1 MQTRKRGGTG
11 IPKAGEAASL
21 TEIGKI
27 ALRISGKM
35 DEAVRLL
42 GSLNRK
48 ASLVTD
54 AYMHGEDRV
63 YPWHRLNTAR
73 QRQVLAVR
81 EYMAEH
87 PDRTPWFA
95 ARSAYRRVANGYPTW
110 QALAAYCYHIKIE
123 HYVGGMPR

>member
-27 ALRISGKM
+27 ALRIAGKL

-42 GSLNRK
+42 GSLDRK
-48 ASLVTD
+48 TSLVTA
-54 AYMHGEDRV
+54 AYIHGEDRV

-81 EYMAEH
+81 DYLAER
-87 PDRTPWFA
+87 PDKTPWFA
-95 ARSAYRRVANGYPTW
+95 AKSVYRSVANGYPTW

>member
-21 TEIGKI
+21 AEIGKI

-63 YPWHRLNTAR
+63 YPWHRLKPPAS
-73 QRQVLAVR
+73 VR
-81 EYMAEH
+81 CW
-87 PDRTPWFA
+87 R
-95 ARSAYRRVANGYPTW
+95 
-110 QALAAYCYHIKIE
+110 
-123 HYVGGMPR
+123 

>member
-1 MQTRKRGGTG
+1 MQTRKQRGAD
-11 IPKAGEAASL
+11 IPKAGEEASL
-21 TEIGKI
+21 AEIGKI
-27 ALRISGKM
+27 ALRI
-35 DEAVRLL
+35 
-42 GSLNRK
+42 
-48 ASLVTD
+48 

-81 EYMAEH
+81 DYLAER

-95 ARSAYRRVANGYPTW
+95 AKSVYRSVANGYPTW
-110 QALAAYCYHIKIE
+110 QALAAYCYHIKIG

>member
-1 MQTRKRGGTG
+1 
-11 IPKAGEAASL
+11 
-21 TEIGKI
+21 
-27 ALRISGKM
+27 
-35 DEAVRLL
+35 
-42 GSLNRK
+42 
-48 ASLVTD
+48 
-54 AYMHGEDRV
+54 MHGEARV

-110 QALAAYCYHIKIE
+110 QALAAYCYHIKIG